1 MRHTFASRT
10 FSISILFVGI
20 AYVLGLYWWFIDE
33 RFPVDEVVVP
43 PFISATPLGEPVVV
57 VSAGSNIY
65 IRWYLDIFRLC
76 RADFQ
81 RSLVNLET
89 TEVVTLAMHYGV
101 QPRRVAGEVDFAA
114 RIRLPAALEVG
125 RWEYRVK
132 ARFYC
137 NPIQP
142 QLRAYPPVPFE
153 ITE

>member
-1 MRHTFASRT
+1 MKVAFASRT
-10 FSISILFVGI
+10 FSISIFFVGV
-20 AYVLGLYWWFIDE
+20 AYAVGLYWWFFDE
-33 RFPVDEVVVP
+33 LLPVDEVVVP
-43 PFISATPLGEPVVV
+43 PFISATPLGEPVEV

-65 IRWYLDIFRLC
+65 IRWNLDIFRLC

-101 QPRRVAGEVDFAA
+101 QPRRVGGEVEFAA

-125 RWEYRVK
+125 KWEYRVK

-142 QLRAYPPVPFE
+142 QLRPYPAVPFE
-153 ITE
+153 IVE